1 MPAPPSPPSAS
12 GGCCSLRAARGGG
25 VGRVLEANA
34 AWQGVAGEALRASKR
49 CLHTCWPLTRAR
61 ARALLGVCVCSMRQA
76 AERQKLA
83 EQMAAE
89 EDAAEAAAGKG

>member
-1 MPAPPSPPSAS
+1 M
-12 GGCCSLRAARGGG
+12 ARGCGTLPAH
-25 VGRVLEANA
+25 R
-34 AWQGVAGEALRASKR
+34 
-49 CLHTCWPLTRAR
+49 LHTCWPLTRVC

-89 EDAAEAAAGKG
+89 EDAAEAAAGK